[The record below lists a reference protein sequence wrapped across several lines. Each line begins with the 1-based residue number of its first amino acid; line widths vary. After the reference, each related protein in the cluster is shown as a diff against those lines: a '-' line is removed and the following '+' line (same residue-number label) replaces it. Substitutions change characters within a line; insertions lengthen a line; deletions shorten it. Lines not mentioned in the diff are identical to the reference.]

1 MNKLVEELLNCTKEN
16 TRIFTSD
23 GVEVVDF
30 FIQGEDLFIDN
41 NTFEIGTTITSE
53 SKTLVIPKGSIV
65 LE

>member
-1 MNKLVEELLNCTKEN
+1 MNKLVEELHNYAKEG
-16 TRIFTSD
+16 TRIFTPD

-41 NTFEIGTTITSE
+41 NTFEIGTAITSE
-53 SKTLVIPKGSIV
+53 NKTLVIPKGSIV